1 MGKCLGKQGRRQ
13 ASEKGIYLNAINY
26 NPQRPEAYFVLSQYY
41 ESRKEWFDAYTT
53 ANIGLQYIDNSSP
66 TLTSIEYPGIYGLLF
81 QKAVC
86 SWWIGQTDESRKL
99 FSEFE
104 KNSIA
109 SNNDYKCNNCR
120 KTLVDREFECDH
132 IIPLAN
138 GGKNTVENLQALC
151 KNCHKN
157 KTSIEIYGKK

>member
-1 MGKCLGKQGRRQ
+1 MLNHKDANQLLYVALSRAK
-13 ASEKGIYLNAINY
+13 EKII
-26 NPQRPEAYFVLSQYY
+26 FVDKKNQ
-41 ESRKEWFDAYTT
+41 FDETT
-53 ANIGLQYIDNSSP
+53 
-66 TLTSIEYPGIYGLLF
+66 
-81 QKAVC
+81 K
-86 SWWIGQTDESRKL
+86 RKL

-104 KNSIA
+104 KNAIA